1 MTAKER
7 ADALQDALL
16 WAEISGVDPR
26 DKYAVLARQAAV
38 IEKAFREA
46 ENTAIERSAEVAAG
60 TEGWG
65 NCDCGVFAARR
76 IRSLKSRPEGK
87 EGEGA

>member
-26 DKYAVLARQAAV
+26 DKYAVLARQAVV
-38 IEKAFREA
+38 IEQAIRAAQDEAYEHVARMLESPLDKARDEKWAASIRE
-46 ENTAIERSAEVAAG
+46 
-60 TEGWG
+60 
-65 NCDCGVFAARR
+65 
-76 IRSLKSRPEGK
+76 LKSLPEGK
-87 EGEGA
+87 EGEGRE